1 MPRIERLPDA
11 LISQI
16 AAGEVIERPAS
27 VVKELVENAIDAGAQ
42 SIQVNLEEGGMRRI
56 QVRDDGCGIP
66 AQELSL
72 AVLRHATSKIRS
84 LDDLSRILSHGF
96 RGEALAAVASVSELS
111 IVSRTAEASHASSIT
126 NQSGRWQQE
135 PAAGGVGTTIDVLGL
150 FHHVPA
156 RRRFLKSPATEYAH
170 AREALV
176 REALHRP
183 ELAFQLTHQGRV
195 TLRLAPCPA
204 QIRVAELL
212 ELSPEGL
219 RTAEVQAGPLQIQ
232 VWLQSPTE
240 AGGRTDQQFIS
251 LNGRP
256 IRDRSLGHAVKS
268 AYADVLHGDR
278 QPKWVLR
285 LSIDPQLVDVNVH
298 PAKHEVRFQD
308 AQAVYRVVRE
318 ACQRALAQP
327 GSDPG
332 SVSMVPPPSHSLG
345 ARPSAFRVES
355 PGALGGHGVLGDPGV
370 LGPSGAWSLAL
381 AALRPEAALR
391 SQPGSEPD
399 LEPMGQALAQL
410 HGVYILAQNQRG
422 LVLVDMHAAHER
434 IVYERLKQSH
444 QCSMQ
449 SLLSPISL
457 QVEPQE
463 WEASQQ
469 HEGTLTRLGFWITRL
484 GPESLAIRGVPS
496 ELAAADPRALVRD
509 TLRELAVHGLATQ
522 TEEALNQVLA
532 SMACHAAVRANR
544 SLSLPEMNAL
554 LRDMEQTERA
564 GQCNHGRPTWIQLDL
579 AALDRLFLRGQ

>member
-1 MPRIERLPDA
+1 MPTIALLPDA

-42 SIQVNLEEGGMRRI
+42 SILVTLEEGGIRRI
-56 QVRDDGCGIP
+56 QVKDDGCGV
-66 AQELSL
+66 AAAELPL

-84 LDDLSRILSHGF
+84 LDDLNAISSHGF
-96 RGEALAAVASVSELS
+96 RGEALAAIASVSEVS
-111 IVSRTAEASHASSIT
+111 IVSRTPEANHASCIT

-156 RRRFLKSPATEYAH
+156 RRRFLKSAATEYSH
-170 AREALV
+170 AKEALV

-195 TLRLAPCPA
+195 TLKLAPSPA
-204 QIRVAELL
+204 DLRVASLL
-212 ELSPEGL
+212 DLSVDGL
-219 RTAEVQAGPLQIQ
+219 READVQAGPLRVQ
-232 VWLQSPTE
+232 VWLQNPTD
-240 AGGRTDQQFIS
+240 AGGRTDQQYIS

-278 QPKWVLR
+278 QPKWALR
-285 LSIDPQLVDVNVH
+285 LSIDPHLVDVNVH

-308 AQAVYRVVRE
+308 AQAVYRAVRE
-318 ACQRALAQP
+318 ACQRALSRPVSSLTTAPSPPAWPRPQP
-327 GSDPG
+327 QAAGLPWSAPA
-332 SVSMVPPPSHSLG
+332 SASLSLQ
-345 ARPSAFRVES
+345 P
-355 PGALGGHGVLGDPGV
+355 LGEQ
-370 LGPSGAWSLAL
+370 GAWMPPVRA
-381 AALRPEAALR
+381 EAATPLTA
-391 SQPGSEPD
+391 SEPTASA
-399 LEPMGQALAQL
+399 EHEAMGHALAQL
-410 HGVYILAQNQRG
+410 HGIYILAQNQQG

-434 IVYERLKQSH
+434 IVYERMKQTH
-444 QCSMQ
+444 QCVMQ

-463 WEASQQ
+463 WEASQL
-469 HEGTLTRLGFWITRL
+469 HEETLTRLGFWLTSL
-484 GPESLAIRGVPS
+484 GPESLAIRGVPAD
-496 ELAAADPRALVRD
+496 LATAEPTALVRD
-509 TLRELAVHGLATQ
+509 TLRELAAHGVATQ

-532 SMACHAAVRANR
+532 TMACHAAVRANR
-544 SLSLPEMNAL
+544 SLTLPEMNAL
-554 LRDMEQTERA
+554 LRDMERTERA
-564 GQCNHGRPTWIQLDL
+564 GQCNHGRPTWVQVDL

>member
-1 MPRIERLPDA
+1 MPTIALLPDT

-42 SIQVNLEEGGMRRI
+42 SILVTLEEGGIRRI
-56 QVRDDGCGIP
+56 QVKDDGWGMD
-66 AQELSL
+66 AQDLPL

-84 LDDLSRILSHGF
+84 LEDLHAILSHGF
-96 RGEALAAVASVSELS
+96 RGEALAAIASVAEVSL
-111 IVSRTAEASHASSIT
+111 VSRTPEASHASCMT
-126 NQSGRWQQE
+126 NRSGRWQQE

-170 AREALV
+170 AKEALV

-195 TLRLAPCPA
+195 TLKLAPSPA
-204 QIRVAELL
+204 ETRVASLL
-212 ELSPEGL
+212 DLSPESL
-219 RTAEVQAGPLQIQ
+219 RTAEIQVGPLRVG
-232 VWLQSPTE
+232 VWLQNPSE
-240 AGGRTDQQFIS
+240 AGGRTDQQHIS

-285 LSIDPQLVDVNVH
+285 LTIDPQLVDVNVH

-308 AQAVYRVVRE
+308 AQAVYRAVRE
-318 ACQRALAQP
+318 ACQRALSRPVA
-327 GSDPG
+327 GLSATA
-332 SVSMVPPPSHSLG
+332 VAPPSAWPRPPLSTGGLPWSAPESAPLPLRTLSEQG
-345 ARPSAFRVES
+345 AWMPPARSES
-355 PGALGGHGVLGDPGV
+355 PPR
-370 LGPSGAWSLAL
+370 L
-381 AALRPEAALR
+381 AA
-391 SQPGSEPD
+391 SEPS
-399 LEPMGQALAQL
+399 LESEPEPLGHALAQL
-410 HGVYILAQNQRG
+410 HGIYILAQNRHG

-434 IVYERLKQSH
+434 IVYERMKQTH
-444 QCSMQ
+444 RCAMQ
-449 SLLSPISL
+449 SLLSPIRL
-457 QVEPQE
+457 ELEPPE

-469 HEGTLTRLGFWITRL
+469 HEETLTRLGFWLTRL
-484 GPESLAIRGVPS
+484 GPQSLAIRGIPV
-496 ELAAADPRALVRD
+496 ELSDADPAALARD
-509 TLRELAVHGLATQ
+509 TLRELAAHGVATQ

-532 SMACHAAVRANR
+532 TMACHAAVRANR

-554 LRDMEQTERA
+554 LRDMERTERA
-564 GQCNHGRPTWIQLDL
+564 GQCNHGRPTWVQVDL